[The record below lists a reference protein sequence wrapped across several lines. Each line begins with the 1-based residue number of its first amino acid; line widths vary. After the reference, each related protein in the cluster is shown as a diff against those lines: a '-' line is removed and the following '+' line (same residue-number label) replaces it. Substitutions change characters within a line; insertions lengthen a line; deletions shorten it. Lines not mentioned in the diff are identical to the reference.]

1 MFSRT
6 PRLLSL
12 LFLEF
17 SGFYIL
23 FSFQGSLLFLNSN
36 SFILSQLVV
45 FVNNF
50 FIYFLKFFR
59 TSVPLSA
66 TRIIISQVFDT
77 VKHFFKFF
85 SIFCTFLFSTFFPGI
100 ETSFLLYRSS
110 TSSLVPMHTLIQL
123 YHMNVIF
130 PNPIDIEII
139 LRKPLI

>member
-6 PRLLSL
+6 SRLLSL

-50 FIYFLKFFR
+50 FIYFLKLFQTPTFIAISDASNFIITLIQCQPLFWKICFFLEFLV
-59 TSVPLSA
+59 SFDVLV
-66 TRIIISQVFDT
+66 SQGEYYNIKAFY
-77 VKHFFKFF
+77 KSQLLFSFF
-85 SIFCTFLFSTFFPGI
+85 SIFLLMGLEMNLFFS
-100 ETSFLLYRSS
+100 
-110 TSSLVPMHTLIQL
+110 
-123 YHMNVIF
+123 
-130 PNPIDIEII
+130 
-139 LRKPLI
+139 

>member
-6 PRLLSL
+6 SRLLSL

-36 SFILSQLVV
+36 SFILSQLIV

-66 TRIIISQVFDT
+66 TRYILSQPRVS
-77 VKHFFKFF
+77 VKHFFEVF
-85 SIFCTFLFSTFFPGI
+85 
-100 ETSFLLYRSS
+100 
-110 TSSLVPMHTLIQL
+110 
-123 YHMNVIF
+123 
-130 PNPIDIEII
+130 
-139 LRKPLI
+139 

>member
-6 PRLLSL
+6 SRLLSL

-50 FIYFLKFFR
+50 FIYFLKFFQA
-59 TSVPLSA
+59 SVPLSA

-85 SIFCTFLFSTFFPGI
+85 SIFLYFFVFHVFPG
-100 ETSFLLYRSS
+100 
-110 TSSLVPMHTLIQL
+110 
-123 YHMNVIF
+123 
-130 PNPIDIEII
+130 D
-139 LRKPLI
+139 

>member
-6 PRLLSL
+6 SRLLSL

-59 TSVPLSA
+59 ASIFIAISDASNPCSSRRVFVPQGEYYNIKA
-66 TRIIISQVFDT
+66 FYKSQLLFS
-77 VKHFFKFF
+77 FF
-85 SIFCTFLFSTFFPGI
+85 SIFLLMGLKMSLSFS
-100 ETSFLLYRSS
+100 
-110 TSSLVPMHTLIQL
+110 
-123 YHMNVIF
+123 
-130 PNPIDIEII
+130 
-139 LRKPLI
+139 

>member
-6 PRLLSL
+6 SRLLSL

-50 FIYFLKFFR
+50 FNLFFEVLLNFGAALSDAYYIITGFRHRQALFLIFFNFF
-59 TSVPLSA
+59 VLSCFP
-66 TRIIISQVFDT
+66 RFSQGLGQY
-77 VKHFFKFF
+77 
-85 SIFCTFLFSTFFPGI
+85 LF
-100 ETSFLLYRSS
+100 
-110 TSSLVPMHTLIQL
+110 
-123 YHMNVIF
+123 
-130 PNPIDIEII
+130 PI
-139 LRKPLI
+139 

>member
-36 SFILSQLVV
+36 SFILSQLIV

-50 FIYFLKFFR
+50 FIYFLKSFR

-85 SIFCTFLFSTFFPGI
+85 QFFCTFLFSTFFPGI
-100 ETSFLLYRSS
+100 GAVSFPYIKTSFNAFRYASHNSASPYGYDPPKR
-110 TSSLVPMHTLIQL
+110 
-123 YHMNVIF
+123 
-130 PNPIDIEII
+130 
-139 LRKPLI
+139 R